1 MAPFPRLRS
10 IHTEFQIYIFAFAG
24 SNAEL
29 KGSKISTV
37 YVDVHRL
44 TFISSNEAN
53 QKKNCP
59 VRKKTSS
66 AKYTHAYARVF
77 LKKYHNKLRYA
88 KKLCDTR
95 HANSMLRTHSDSCC
109 TYYQFCVLPNARC
122 GVFGRRIFPRF
133 FPSLYRRFLLL
144 LLHHVVLLM
153 VDGFK
158 VSPRQNGIISIG
170 FRGGASDRTNKKK

>member
-10 IHTEFQIYIFAFAG
+10 IHFHTDFNIYIFAFAG
-24 SNAEL
+24 SNVEL

-44 TFISSNEAN
+44 TFISSTEAN
-53 QKKNCP
+53 QKRNCP
-59 VRKKTSS
+59 VRNQTSS

-109 TYYQFCVLPNARC
+109 TYYQFCVLPNACC
-122 GVFGRRIFPRF
+122 GCVWSTYFSSF
-133 FPSLYRRFLLL
+133 FSFTLSLFSSSSSLLCC
-144 LLHHVVLLM
+144 V
-153 VDGFK
+153 VDGWWL
-158 VSPRQNGIISIG
+158 
-170 FRGGASDRTNKKK
+170 